1 MVNLSHLMTIF
12 AWEWGNEMNKRAVG
26 PMCIVLTLLML
37 VIFASAC
44 SGKDTIKVTFDG
56 DKCVLS
62 GSSDLDTGAHLI
74 TVENSSEFQGWM
86 RMCRGDKGKVWQDV
100 LDFDFGDDEDTDT
113 DIEWPP
119 WCQGM
124 PGSSVVSAESNQV
137 VYEYKLRFEGQY
149 FVIWEQNEP
158 DAAWPCAPLTV
169 RQATISDY
177 PEDDAF
183 LIGKEENFAR
193 YEDLLKRSGSAV
205 DGFR

>member
-1 MVNLSHLMTIF
+1 
-12 AWEWGNEMNKRAVG
+12 
-26 PMCIVLTLLML
+26 
-37 VIFASAC
+37 
-44 SGKDTIKVTFDG
+44 
-56 DKCVLS
+56 
-62 GSSDLDTGAHLI
+62 
-74 TVENSSEFQGWM
+74 
-86 RMCRGDKGKVWQDV
+86 MCRGDKGKVWQDV

-183 LIGKEENFAR
+183 LIGKEENFSR